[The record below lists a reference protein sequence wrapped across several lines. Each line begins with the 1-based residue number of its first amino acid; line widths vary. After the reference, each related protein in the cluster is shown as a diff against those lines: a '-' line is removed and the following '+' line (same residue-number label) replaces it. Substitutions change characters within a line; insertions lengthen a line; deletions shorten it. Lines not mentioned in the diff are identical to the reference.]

1 MTHRFLKLL
10 TASAVLLASPGLSV
24 GATDS
29 CRSGPC
35 SKPVKVA
42 FLQVSKCGTDDKP
55 AKAGKKC
62 SANGICN
69 GINSDCC
76 AKNDSDC
83 LAGKR

>member
-1 MTHRFLKLL
+1 MTHRFLKIL
-10 TASAVLLASPGLSV
+10 TASTVLLASLDLSAAA
-24 GATDS
+24 GDS

-62 SANGICN
+62 SPNGICN

-76 AKNDSDC
+76 ARNDSDC
-83 LAGKR
+83 LAGRR